1 MTAAKNRIFGHL
13 DGAPVPEVVLA
24 AGPLRAR
31 LIAYGAR
38 LVALE
43 VPDREGALAD
53 VVLGF
58 DGLEGYLASDAYMG
72 ATCGRVANRIAGG
85 RFRLNGTEHQ
95 VDCNERGNHLHGG
108 SEGFDRKL
116 WQIEDQTGASVTF
129 TAESADG
136 EMGYPGRCTM
146 RATYRLSP
154 TALSVVME
162 AQTDRPTVMNMAHH
176 SYFNMAGIGI
186 SEGTGTVLDQRL
198 TVPAAFYTPVGPGLL
213 TTGEILSVEGTP
225 FDLRHGPRI
234 GEVVAAMAEAGVA
247 PHGPD
252 HNYCLPQGGGRG
264 SGGLHLAA
272 VMEDPASGR
281 RMEVATTEPG
291 LQVYVGGM
299 LPEGTPAKGGT
310 SLTRHAGIAL
320 ESQAFPGAPSHAH
333 FPNCRLMPG
342 ETYRHETRFTF
353 SAS

>member
-1 MTAAKNRIFGHL
+1 MTARSERIFGHL

-31 LIAYGAR
+31 LIPYGAR
-38 LVALE
+38 LVALA
-43 VPDREGALAD
+43 VPDRDGTLAD

-58 DGLEGYLASDAYMG
+58 DGIEGYLASDAYLG

-85 RFRLNGTEHQ
+85 RFRLNGTDHR

-108 SEGFDRKL
+108 SAGFDRKL
-116 WQIEDQTGASVTF
+116 WQVEDRTGTSVTF

-136 EMGYPGRCTM
+136 EMGYPGRCTL
-146 RATYRLSP
+146 RVTYRLSA

-162 AQTDRPTVMNMAHH
+162 AQSDRPTVMNMAHH
-176 SYFNMAGIGI
+176 SYFNMAGA
-186 SEGTGTVLDQRL
+186 GTVLDQRL

-225 FDLRHGPRI
+225 FDLRTGPRI
-234 GEVVAAMAEAGVA
+234 GEVVQAMASAGIA

-252 HNYCLPQGGGRG
+252 HNFCLPQGSGRG

-272 VMEDPASGR
+272 VLEDPASGR

-291 LQVYVGGM
+291 LQVYAGGM
-299 LPEGTPAKGGT
+299 LPEGTSAKAG
-310 SLTRHAGIAL
+310 SRLMRHAGIAL

>member
-1 MTAAKNRIFGHL
+1 MTAAKNRVFGHL
-13 DGAPVPEVVLA
+13 DGTPVPEVVLA

-58 DGLEGYLASDAYMG
+58 DGLEGYLASDAYLG

-85 RFRLNGTEHQ
+85 RFRLNGTDHQ
-95 VDCNERGNHLHGG
+95 VDRNEGGNHLHGG
-108 SEGFDRKL
+108 REGFDRKL
-116 WQIEDQTGASVTF
+116 WQIEDQTSASVTF

-136 EMGYPGRCTM
+136 EMGYPGRCTL
-146 RATYRLSP
+146 RTTYRLSP

-176 SYFNMAGIGI
+176 SYFNMAGA
-186 SEGTGTVLDQRL
+186 GTVLDQCL

-213 TTGEILSVEGTP
+213 TTGEILSVEGAP

-234 GEVVAAMAEAGVA
+234 GDVVQAMAAAGLA

-272 VMEDPASGR
+272 VLEDPASGR

-299 LPEGTPAKGGT
+299 LPEGTPAKAGT
-310 SLTRHAGIAL
+310 HLTRHAGIAL

-353 SAS
+353 LAS

>member
-1 MTAAKNRIFGHL
+1 MTAAAGRIFGHL
-13 DGAPVPEVVLA
+13 DGAAVPEVLLA

-31 LIAYGAR
+31 AIAFGAR

-43 VPDREGALAD
+43 VPDRSGQLAD

-58 DGLEGYLASDAYMG
+58 DGLEGYLASDAYLG

-85 RFRLNGTEHQ
+85 RFRLNGSEHRLH
-95 VDCNERGNHLHGG
+95 CNEAGNHLHGG

-116 WQIEDQTGASVTF
+116 WQIEDQGECFVTF
-129 TAESADG
+129 TAEAADG
-136 EMGYPGRCTM
+136 EMGYPGRCTL
-146 RATYRLSP
+146 RTSYRLSAS
-154 TALSVVME
+154 ALSVVME

-176 SYFNMAGIGI
+176 SYFNLAGA
-186 SEGTGTVLDQRL
+186 GTVLDHRL

-234 GEVVAAMAEAGVA
+234 GDVVQAMAGAGIA

-252 HNYCLPQGGGRG
+252 HNYCLPQGAGRG

-272 VMEDPASGR
+272 LLEDPVSGR

-291 LQVYVGGM
+291 LQVYAGGM
-299 LPEGTPAKGGT
+299 LPDGAPAKAGT
-310 SLTRHAGIAL
+310 TLTRHAGIAL
-320 ESQAFPGAPSHAH
+320 ESQAFPGAPTHAH
-333 FPNCRLMPG
+333 FPHCRLMPG
-342 ETYRHETRFTF
+342 ETYRHETRYSF
-353 SAS
+353 SS

>member
-1 MTAAKNRIFGHL
+1 MTAATNRIFGHL
-13 DGAPVPEVVLA
+13 DGAPVPEVTLA

-31 LIAYGAR
+31 LIAFGAR
-38 LVALE
+38 LVALD
-43 VPDREGALAD
+43 VPDRTGALAD

-58 DGLEGYLASDAYMG
+58 DGIEGYLASDAYLG

-85 RFRLNGTEHQ
+85 RLHLNGTDHQ
-95 VDCNERGNHLHGG
+95 LDCNEGGNHLHGG
-108 SEGFDRKL
+108 SAGFDRKL
-116 WQIEDQTGASVTF
+116 WQIEEQTASSVTF

-136 EMGYPGRCTM
+136 EMGYPGRCTL
-146 RATYRLSP
+146 RVCYRLSA

-176 SYFNMAGIGI
+176 SYFNMAGA
-186 SEGTGTVLDQRL
+186 GTVLDQRL

-225 FDLRHGPRI
+225 FDLRGGPRI
-234 GEVVAAMAEAGVA
+234 GEVVAAMAQAGIA

-252 HNYCLPQGGGRG
+252 HNYCLPQAGGRG
-264 SGGLHLAA
+264 SSGLHLAA

-281 RMEVATTEPG
+281 RMEVSATEPG

-299 LPEGTPAKGGT
+299 LPDGAPAKAGT
-310 SLTRHAGIAL
+310 RLMRHAGIAL
-320 ESQAFPGAPSHAH
+320 ESQTFPGAPGHAH
-333 FPNCRLMPG
+333 FPSCRLMPG

-353 SAS
+353 SAG